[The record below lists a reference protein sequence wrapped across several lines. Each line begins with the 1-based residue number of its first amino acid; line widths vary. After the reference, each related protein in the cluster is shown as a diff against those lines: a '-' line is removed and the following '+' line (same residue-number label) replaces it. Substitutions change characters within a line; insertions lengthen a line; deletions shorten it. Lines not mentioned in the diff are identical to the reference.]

1 MHEPR
6 FHEQTTTDI
15 QIFAAKSIFRE
26 SRTPFLENSRK
37 SDALPQIRTMFFRIF
52 AILFAAYNLVWKN
65 LPSSLP
71 EHSVKFSFQRFSL
84 NIFDVV

>member
-65 LPSSLP
+65 SSLP
-71 EHSVKFSFQRFSL
+71 KHSVKFSVQQHFSL
-84 NIFDVV
+84 NIFGVV